1 MKIVMAIIKPFKLE
15 EVRDALTAIGVHG
28 LTVTEVK
35 GYGRQKG
42 HTEIYRG
49 AEYAVSFLPKLKIEV
64 AVPRQLDVENV
75 IAAIAGAAKT
85 GQIGDGKIF
94 VTSIEH
100 AVRIRTGETRR
111 RRAVKRLRSHKTC
124 RDCYDQIVLSSGEG
138 SARSALSGLAAALA
152 SAAPSPR
159 RAAPLRRCR
168 TRATPPG
175 CWCPPSWF
183 C

>member
-64 AVPRQLDVENV
+64 AVTSELADKVV
-75 IAAIAGAAKT
+75 DAIVAAART

-94 VTSIEH
+94 VYELSS
-100 AVRIRTGETRR
+100 AVRIRTGE
-111 RRAVKRLRSHKTC
+111 KDK
-124 RDCYDQIVLSSGEG
+124 D
-138 SARSALSGLAAALA
+138 AL
-152 SAAPSPR
+152 
-159 RAAPLRRCR
+159 
-168 TRATPPG
+168 
-175 CWCPPSWF
+175 
-183 C
+183 

>member
-64 AVPRQLDVENV
+64 AVSSE
-75 IAAIAGAAKT
+75 IADKVVDAIVAAART

-94 VTSIEH
+94 VYDLSS
-100 AVRIRTGETRR
+100 AVRIRTGE
-111 RRAVKRLRSHKTC
+111 K
-124 RDCYDQIVLSSGEG
+124 DMD
-138 SARSALSGLAAALA
+138 AL
-152 SAAPSPR
+152 
-159 RAAPLRRCR
+159 
-168 TRATPPG
+168 
-175 CWCPPSWF
+175 
-183 C
+183 

>member
-64 AVPRQLDVENV
+64 AVNTDVADKVVEAMV
-75 IAAIAGAAKT
+75 AAART

-94 VTSIEH
+94 VYDLDS
-100 AVRIRTGETRR
+100 AVRIRTGE
-111 RRAVKRLRSHKTC
+111 KDK
-124 RDCYDQIVLSSGEG
+124 D
-138 SARSALSGLAAALA
+138 AL
-152 SAAPSPR
+152 
-159 RAAPLRRCR
+159 
-168 TRATPPG
+168 
-175 CWCPPSWF
+175 
-183 C
+183 